1 MPVKPGPANRASPS
15 LTEEQDPAARRSH
28 CDPKLFTIAGRCGRL
43 GNRLIIFAQFIAFAE
58 EHGHRLI
65 NFTFH
70 SYAGFFESTR
80 RDIYCQY
87 PRASRTSWLD
97 AIPGANAL
105 VRKTRI
111 CYHATRA
118 ASSLNERLHLL
129 GRTAVTLRESPGRE
143 TTLLEGP
150 EVQDQIRDAKIVF
163 VNGFNFHAP
172 RCVRRHADKIR
183 SYFQPIEEY
192 QQASRQAVERLR
204 QDTDVVVGVHIRQGD
219 YRGWRGGKSFF
230 PISRYA
236 AWMNEMAEQFSRRKV
251 SFLVCSDEPRNSQE
265 FPGLRVGFGA
275 NSPMGDLYALAECD
289 FIFGP
294 PSTFSKWASFYGNKP
309 VFHLRNNEA
318 RLEREKFRVSFI
330 EHGLGT
336 QNELAENGTIGGEEA

>member
-105 VRKTRI
+105 EV
-111 CYHATRA
+111 ADA
-118 ASSLNERLHLL
+118 AGLA
-129 GRTAVTLRESPGRE
+129 AV
-143 TTLLEGP
+143 
-150 EVQDQIRDAKIVF
+150 
-163 VNGFNFHAP
+163 
-172 RCVRRHADKIR
+172 VRRLFAD
-183 SYFQPIEEY
+183 SAE
-192 QQASRQAVERLR
+192 RQ
-204 QDTDVVVGVHIRQGD
+204 
-219 YRGWRGGKSFF
+219 
-230 PISRYA
+230 
-236 AWMNEMAEQFSRRKV
+236 
-251 SFLVCSDEPRNSQE
+251 
-265 FPGLRVGFGA
+265 RVGASGRGVVDA
-275 NSPMGDLYALAECD
+275 NRGS
-289 FIFGP
+289 
-294 PSTFSKWASFYGNKP
+294 
-309 VFHLRNNEA
+309 VA
-318 RLEREKFRVSFI
+318 RVLELVEPI
-330 EHGLGT
+330 L
-336 QNELAENGTIGGEEA
+336 